1 VIEERA
7 RLGIIGGSGLYR
19 MEGLEAVREQRVETP
34 FGEPSDPLRLGRL
47 EGHPVAFL
55 ARHGQGHRLLP
66 TEINFRANIWALKSL
81 GVERILSVSAVGSLR
96 EDVHP
101 GELLLPDQFLDR
113 TRHRAETFFGRGLVA
128 HVSMADPVCPELLDL
143 VHEAAGRTG
152 AAVHRG
158 GTYVCMEGPQFSTRA
173 ESRAYRA
180 WEASV
185 IGMTNLQEARLS
197 REAEICYLTLA
208 LVTDYD
214 SWRDDGNDVD
224 VGDILE
230 NLRRGTRAAAALIRE
245 SLRAWPASR
254 GCRCGQALEG
264 ALLTDPSVVPAKTRH
279 DLDLLLRDRL
289 GEPWEKEES
298 K

>member
-1 VIEERA
+1 MSEARA

-19 MEGLEAVREQRVETP
+19 MEGLEEVRDHRVATP
-34 FGEPSDPLRLGRL
+34 FGEPSDPVRLGKL
-47 EGHPVAFL
+47 EGHSVAFL
-55 ARHGQGHRLLP
+55 ARHGEGHRLLP
-66 TEINFRANIWALKSL
+66 TEINYRANIYALKSL

-128 HVSMADPVCPELLDL
+128 HVSMADPVCPELLEL
-143 VHEAAGRTG
+143 VRGAADRCG
-152 AAVHRG
+152 AAVHGG
-158 GTYVCMEGPQFSTRA
+158 GTYLCMEGPQFSTRA
-173 ESRAYRA
+173 ESRAYRS
-180 WEASV
+180 WGASV

-197 REAEICYLTLA
+197 REAELCYLTLA

-230 NLRRGTRAAAALIRE
+230 NLRRGTRTAATLIRE
-245 SLRAWPASR
+245 SLRSWPAAR
-254 GCRCGQALEG
+254 GCRCAQALED
-264 ALLTDPSVVPAKTRH
+264 AILTDPAAVPEETRR
-279 DLDLLLRDRL
+279 DLELLVGHRL
-289 GEPWEKEES
+289 GRAEGES